1 MEVRFPLKGLH
12 TGVGHQDQP
21 PLTSFSLLNVMPL
34 NVDEER
40 MTGGQRP
47 GLTKAFSTQ
56 VAGAYP
62 ILQMAQIVT
71 TYIEPVGGA

>member
-1 MEVRFPLKGLH
+1 VEVRFPLKGLH
-12 TGVGHQDQP
+12 TGLGHQDQP
-21 PLTSFSLLNVMPL
+21 MLTSFSLLNVLPL

-47 GLTKAFSTQ
+47 GLAKAFSTQ
-56 VAGAYP
+56 VGGAYP
-62 ILQMAQIVT
+62 VTQMTQIVS